1 MVNTEI
7 FQVFHNQTKQEE
19 NLASIPEQLQNYVR
33 TQIVEPAQ
41 AYYGESLQQ
50 HLSGL
55 TPNISEVHPL
65 CCVLGPLMTAAC
77 MQPLHDAVLHVLASQ
92 QLSNEHAGHP

>member
-1 MVNTEI
+1 MTGAQGVVNEEI

-19 NLASIPEQLQNYVR
+19 NLASIPEQLQNYVQ

-55 TPNISEVHPL
+55 TPNISEVRL
-65 CCVLGPLMTAAC
+65 SCVATLEC
-77 MQPLHDAVLHVLASQ
+77 S
-92 QLSNEHAGHP
+92 

>member
-19 NLASIPEQLQNYVR
+19 NLASIPEQLQNYVQ

-55 TPNISEVHPL
+55 TPNISEVHST
-65 CCVLGPLMTAAC
+65 VLRALSTHDRSMYAGP
-77 MQPLHDAVLHVLASQ
+77 S
-92 QLSNEHAGHP
+92 